1 MTQLDIGYEF
11 DRYRVERILGQGGA
25 AVVYA
30 VRHLRLDSLQALKVM
45 RVTTLSFQNRLLQEG
60 RGQAGLRNPNVVSV
74 FDVLDIDGAPAL
86 LMEYVGGPTLGAL
99 IKQRRF
105 SVPEALWLFRG
116 IVLGV
121 GAAHRRGLVHRDLK
135 PDNVLLAPTNDG
147 LVPKVT
153 DFGLVKF
160 ADHDVSAS
168 QLGRAIGTAPYMAP
182 EQVCGAPDIDQRT
195 DLWALGCILY
205 ELISGRRAFT
215 GTNPLETFNRI
226 QSGDYVPLHE
236 RCPDTPQVVLDSV
249 AQLLALS
256 RKERIRSTDH
266 LFELLYDGGL
276 TTKRVD
282 LSEDMREEP
291 SVIVSNETT
300 ADTDLALRRPVK
312 TTEMRIAPLGPDP
325 TESVETNPRPRQP
338 APIAQHRSSDKRQ
351 KVPLKRRLWIP
362 ITTTTVAIAAA
373 ITVFALLYSGAAQ
386 SSPTPSQASTP
397 SHGDSP

>member
-1 MTQLDIGYEF
+1 
-11 DRYRVERILGQGGA
+11 
-25 AVVYA
+25 
-30 VRHLRLDSLQALKVM
+30 M

-105 SVPEALWLFRG
+105 TVPEALWLFRG

-182 EQVCGAPDIDQRT
+182 EQVSGAPDIDQRT

-226 QSGDYVPLHE
+226 QSGDYVPLHV

-249 AQLLALS
+249 AQLLSPS
-256 RKERIRSTDH
+256 REERIRSTDH
-266 LFELLYDGGL
+266 LFELLFDGGL
-276 TTKRVD
+276 TTERVD
-282 LSEDMREEP
+282 LDEDMREEAC
-291 SVIVSNETT
+291 VIVSHELT
-300 ADTDLALRRPVK
+300 ADTDVTPPMRTK
-312 TTEMRIAPLGPDP
+312 TSEMRIAPLGPDP
-325 TESVETNPRPRQP
+325 TESIVVSPKALSFPERPTLL
-338 APIAQHRSSDKRQ
+338 HEDRSHDTRQ
-351 KVPLKRRLWIP
+351 KVPLKRTLWIP

-373 ITVFALLYSGAAQ
+373 ITVFALLFSGAAL
-386 SSPTPSQASTP
+386 SSPPMSQASTP
-397 SHGDSP
+397 PHGDSP